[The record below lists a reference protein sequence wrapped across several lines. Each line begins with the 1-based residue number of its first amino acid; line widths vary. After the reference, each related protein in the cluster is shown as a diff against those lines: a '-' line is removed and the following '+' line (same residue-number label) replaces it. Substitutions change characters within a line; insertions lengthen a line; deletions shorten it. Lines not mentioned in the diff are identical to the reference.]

1 MNKERDKEQDAF
13 VRFAG
18 NDFVQFVYCMS
29 KLHVKK
35 IQGVIENK
43 I

>member
-35 IQGVIENK
+35 KNTRCY
-43 I
+43 